1 MIIADENIDNNIII
15 ALRGEGVDVFSI
27 AEIKRGIDD
36 REVVEIAKQK
46 KGIILT
52 EVKILEN

>member
-46 KGIILT
+46 KGIIF
-52 EVKILEN
+52 